1 MREGK
6 VSSYEVRANQFI
18 LLATNARE
26 CLKRRDVKIYTCV
39 SSFFPWSWTVWLS
52 PCTQRLSLTRVAI
65 LNAMLTYSVS
75 LP

>member
-6 VSSYEVRANQFI
+6 VSSYEVRVNQFI

-39 SSFFPWSWTVWLS
+39 IRSFHGLGQYGFLHA
-52 PCTQRLSLTRVAI
+52 R
-65 LNAMLTYSVS
+65 NA
-75 LP
+75 